1 MNHIKHKLPSQDG
14 ALNEKSVWV
23 KIYPIDSGLTWNPKA
38 SSFQWEGKEEIKN
51 KKKII
56 II

>member
-51 KKKII
+51 KK
-56 II
+56 